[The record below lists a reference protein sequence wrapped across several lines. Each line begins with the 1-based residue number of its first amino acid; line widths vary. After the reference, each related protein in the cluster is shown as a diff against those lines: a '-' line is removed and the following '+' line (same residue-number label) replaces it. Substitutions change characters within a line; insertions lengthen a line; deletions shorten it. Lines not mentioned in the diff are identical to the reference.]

1 MILAVDAGNSNIV
14 LGCMEGLEI
23 RHTLRLKTDRA
34 TSAAGYTVTLQAA
47 LAQAGFSV
55 AGFEGGILS
64 SVVAAVTEPAA
75 SGALRAAVRPC
86 SGGGKDGENNAPPLH
101 RPAGDHRR

>member
-47 LAQAGFSV
+47 LAQ
-55 AGFEGGILS
+55 
-64 SVVAAVTEPAA
+64 
-75 SGALRAAVRPC
+75 R
-86 SGGGKDGENNAPPLH
+86 
-101 RPAGDHRR
+101 

>member
-34 TSAAGYTVTLQAA
+34 TSARRIYRH
-47 LAQAGFSV
+47 
-55 AGFEGGILS
+55 
-64 SVVAAVTEPAA
+64 P
-75 SGALRAAVRPC
+75 SGRVGTGRLFC
-86 SGGGKDGENNAPPLH
+86 SWL
-101 RPAGDHRR
+101 

>member
-34 TSAAGYTVTLQAA
+34 MSAAGYTVTLQAA

-64 SVVAAVTEPAA
+64 SVVAAVTEPLRQ
-75 SGALRAAVRPC
+75 ALRAAVRPC